1 MIFPGFPGVLSFFQ
15 VFQVFQVEWEPWYM
29 HRNYYFWT
37 FHIKY
42 IFYYLIKFSLTGKNF
57 LIAPLST
64 FSSAIGN
71 YVGKK
76 TGHHLIHRKHKV
88 LIIFNFIS
96 LTSENL
102 ADISLRETL
111 NLVNPVPFWRA
122 VDTVGDVA
130 ASNTK
135 LLATT
140 GYYQNY
146 KYLAAGNFRID
157 WTAWSSLMSPILW
170 VKCWILWCKFFKVK
184 FKVPKL
190 GEWYKSYL
198 QWGSENVTM
207 QPKL

>member
-1 MIFPGFPGVLSFFQ
+1 
-15 VFQVFQVEWEPWYM
+15 M

-42 IFYYLIKFSLTGKNF
+42 IFYFLIKFSLTGKNF
-57 LIAPLST
+57 LIVPLST

-71 YVGKK
+71 SVGKK
-76 TGHHLIHRKHKV
+76 TVHHLIHRKHKV

-111 NLVNPVPFWRA
+111 NLVNPVPFWKA

-157 WTAWSSLMSPILW
+157 WTAWSSLMSPILL
-170 VKCWILWCKFFKVK
+170 VKCWIL
-184 FKVPKL
+184 
-190 GEWYKSYL
+190 
-198 QWGSENVTM
+198 
-207 QPKL
+207 